1 MPYFILVCI
10 VIVCGLIAAFTP
22 KRKLKLRTVLFI
34 TALCLPLGIL
44 LLITQNLK

>member
-1 MPYFILVCI
+1 MPYFVLVCI

-34 TALCLPLGIL
+34 TALFL
-44 LLITQNLK
+44 LLVFYFLIPQILN